1 MYYLF
6 WVNNIILLTIDAIK
20 ISLLHICVIFVLLQM
35 ELKRMEGMLKNNK
48 KEKSKIC
55 ERMSEIQSR

>member
-1 MYYLF
+1 
-6 WVNNIILLTIDAIK
+6 
-20 ISLLHICVIFVLLQM
+20 VIFVLLQM

-48 KEKSKIC
+48 KETSKIC

>member
-1 MYYLF
+1 
-6 WVNNIILLTIDAIK
+6 
-20 ISLLHICVIFVLLQM
+20 VIFVLLQM